1 MATAEQVK
9 TLIKSHFSNDR
20 ERFYTIFLQIATHES
35 KQGHVALD
43 MGSTLLTV
51 GAFTSL
57 DEIKNPDMA
66 GYEPTA
72 PKDCLFPFTTKSS
85 QWDEEWPIKPHFL

>member
-1 MATAEQVK
+1 MTGSVF
-9 TLIKSHFSNDR
+9 T
-20 ERFYTIFLQIATHES
+20 RFLFKWAHES

-57 DEIKNPDMA
+57 DEIKDPDMA
-66 GYEPTA
+66 GYVPIA
-72 PKDCLFPFTTKSS
+72 PKDCLSPFTTTSS
-85 QWDEEWPIKPHFL
+85 QWDEEWPIEPHFL